1 MASKLTAYKAAKERE
16 IKLFTEKNG
25 TAPAGED
32 LSKIQTKAAFI
43 ARSAMDYHRGG
54 LMTKWLDGFIPYLNV
69 FTQASKITADYIR
82 NNPASFTKKITQAG
96 IFVMGLTIYNMMV
109 AGSDYDND
117 DNEQDLNTKL
127 LFFFPFKNAD
137 GTRGKLEFAAPTPV
151 KFFLNIFQ
159 NIGEGIYYQAI
170 LGEPQKTDEWKIK
183 VKSRLL
189 KTVAPNL
196 STNIPPALKA
206 MIEYSYN
213 LDLWRNKDI
222 TSQLGKVLPQD
233 EGKFDKNVAEFY
245 KIIGGVTGKSPIR
258 LQKASENFITQ
269 SNPLVGL
276 GYAIMDKSIN
286 AFTNMPESQ
295 RSKFD
300 KGQISD
306 IPVAFFDKVIG
317 RVASV
322 TDPKITYSKANEI
335 IDKIN
340 QTAGS
345 KKQEVKAEMKLL
357 VEKNASVADL
367 NKFLVT
373 QDPIYRRVALEYRE
387 MLQNQKALNFPD
399 NKGEY
404 FDVMTGENA
413 EAKAQILYA
422 YFPYLL
428 EKGNEKLQ
436 ADLTRLKLYSND
448 TKVYFNKYVKDKGI
462 KK

>member
-1 MASKLTAYKAAKERE
+1 
-16 IKLFTEKNG
+16 
-25 TAPAGED
+25 
-32 LSKIQTKAAFI
+32 
-43 ARSAMDYHRGG
+43 
-54 LMTKWLDGFIPYLNV
+54 
-69 FTQASKITADYIR
+69 
-82 NNPASFTKKITQAG
+82 
-96 IFVMGLTIYNMMV
+96 MGLTIYNMMV
-109 AGSDYDND
+109 AGDDYDND

-127 LFFFPFKNAD
+127 LFFYPFKNAD

-170 LGEPQKTDEWKIK
+170 LNEPHKTDEWKIK

-189 KTVAPNL
+189 STVSPNL

-206 MIEYSYN
+206 MVEYSYN

-233 EGKFDKNVAEFY
+233 EGRFDKNVAEFY
-245 KIIGGVTGKSPIR
+245 KIIGGATGKSPIR
-258 LQKASENFITQ
+258 MQKATENFLTQ

-276 GYAIMDKSIN
+276 GYALMDKSIN
-286 AFTNMPESQ
+286 AFANMPESQ

-306 IPVAFFDKVIG
+306 IPVAFLDKVAG
-317 RVASV
+317 RVYSV
-322 TDPKITYSKANEI
+322 TDPKVTYAKSNEI

-345 KKQEVKAEMKLL
+345 KKQEIKAEIKLL
-357 VEKNASVADL
+357 VEKNAPAAEL
-367 NKFLVT
+367 NKFLLK
-373 QDPIYRRVALEYRE
+373 QDPMYVLAAVEYRK
-387 MLQNQKALNFPD
+387 MLLTQKTLNFPN

-404 FDVMTGENA
+404 FDVMTAENA

-422 YFPYLL
+422 HFPYLL
-428 EKGNEKLQ
+428 EKGNEKLL
-436 ADLTRLKLYSND
+436 ADIVRLKLLPRNSM
-448 TKVYFNKYVKDKGI
+448 VYFNKYTKDKGI